1 MLPKI
6 CGGLLGNKLWAIV
19 RPAMPIE
26 ERQAAAPED
35 PQCLRDQ
42 RRSKVSRCLE
52 PGTIVS
58 CLEQET
64 WNDCVIRHETITF
77 DAIKETSTRDR
88 ADARQGWLARNS
100 AAPCGDSAK
109 EETPVC
115 GFVNT
120 ENNSSLVVCK
130 YREHL
135 QLVGFC
141 KYREQLLCLWF
152 ARAESHLPKFTRSN
166 LLNWKS
172 SVAPVQPDQGQVQ
185 PVQHQV
191 RPVQRQ
197 VQQVQNQVK
206 PVHQALLV
214 QHQIES
220 SSCV

>member
-1 MLPKI
+1 MF
-6 CGGLLGNKLWAIV
+6 G
-19 RPAMPIE
+19 
-26 ERQAAAPED
+26 
-35 PQCLRDQ
+35 
-42 RRSKVSRCLE
+42 
-52 PGTIVS
+52 
-58 CLEQET
+58 T
-64 WNDCVIRHETITF
+64 WNNFVICRTRNLERLYHRIYETISCDVIR
-77 DAIKETSTRDR
+77 ETSTRER

-109 EETPVC
+109 DDTPVC

-120 ENNSSLVVCK
+120 ENNSGLVVFVNTENSC
-130 YREHL
+130 Y
-135 QLVGFC
+135 VFD
-141 KYREQLLCLWF
+141 F

-172 SVAPVQPDQGQVQ
+172 SVAPVQPNQGQVQ

-191 RPVQRQ
+191 RPVQHQVQPVQRQ